1 MLKSTIVDTRV
12 RLRPSKKLL
21 DFLGEQKEHLK
32 ELPANLAKILE
43 KNGYSIANST
53 KIIRDDE
60 VVCKRPQIDVK
71 LLNKLTANLP
81 DVPSNVQE
89 TNELPEEEEEE
100 EQKKPLTGDFLYL
113 NDLHILNSILI
124 ELRKK
129 NITNVFLY
137 ELIES
142 CELILPENEYKPRNP
157 ELEARCQRLRDEQQN
172 REYHKMTKN
181 VDATLK
187 HIPED
192 TVAYQLKSINKQIIA
207 VAQFI
212 FSVAAGFTF
221 GFFGVNLMVGPLP
234 FGFRILLGVIVA
246 LVIALA
252 EMYFLAKKLHE
263 YDEVLD
269 APKRKAPNSP
279 KASGVQILQ
288 KPHVD

>member
-21 DFLGEQKEHLK
+21 NLLDKQKEHLK

-53 KIIRDDE
+53 RIIRDDE
-60 VVCKRPQIDVK
+60 IVCKRPQIDVK
-71 LLNKLTANLP
+71 LLKKLTANLP
-81 DVPSNVQE
+81 DVPSSAQE
-89 TNELPEEEEEE
+89 INELPEEEEEE
-100 EQKKPLTGDFLYL
+100 PKQPLTGDFLYL
-113 NDLHILNSILI
+113 NDLHFLNSTLT
-124 ELRKK
+124 ELRKN
-129 NITNVFLY
+129 NITNVYLY

-192 TVAYQLKSINKQIIA
+192 TVAYQCEFTKAIIPHSI
-207 VAQFI
+207 
-212 FSVAAGFTF
+212 
-221 GFFGVNLMVGPLP
+221 VN
-234 FGFRILLGVIVA
+234 VINPS
-246 LVIALA
+246 LSLTCS
-252 EMYFLAKKLHE
+252 EKY
-263 YDEVLD
+263 
-269 APKRKAPNSP
+269 
-279 KASGVQILQ
+279 
-288 KPHVD
+288 

>member
-12 RLRPSKKLL
+12 RMRPSKKLL

-32 ELPANLAKILE
+32 ELPANLSKILE
-43 KNGYSIANST
+43 KNGYSIANNT
-53 KIIRDDE
+53 RILRDDE
-60 VVCKRPQIDVK
+60 IVCKRPKIDVK

-89 TNELPEEEEEE
+89 INEFPEEEEEPK
-100 EQKKPLTGDFLYL
+100 QPLAGDFLYL
-113 NDLHILNSILI
+113 NDLHFLNSILI
-124 ELRKK
+124 ELRK
-129 NITNVFLY
+129 NNVTNVFLH

-192 TVAYQLKSINKQIIA
+192 TVAYQCELTNAIILHLIVNA
-207 VAQFI
+207 
-212 FSVAAGFTF
+212 
-221 GFFGVNLMVGPLP
+221 VNLSPL
-234 FGFRILLGVIVA
+234 
-246 LVIALA
+246 
-252 EMYFLAKKLHE
+252 
-263 YDEVLD
+263 
-269 APKRKAPNSP
+269 
-279 KASGVQILQ
+279 Q
-288 KPHVD
+288 